1 MEKIF
6 ANLLRRKTLESIKA
20 QGDIE
25 NAEGHRLNRVL
36 TSRDILSAGVAAII
50 GTGIF
55 VLIGAAAHANAGPGI
70 IISFVLA
77 SLACGFVS
85 FAYAEFASMIP
96 VAGSAYTYAYATLG
110 EIFAW
115 LIGWD
120 LLLEYAVGAST
131 VASGWSDYF
140 QSLLRGFGVNLP
152 HWMSIASVN
161 SINGITSINLPAI
174 LIIVFLTYW
183 LIKGV
188 KHTARMTSI
197 FVVVKLAI
205 VAFFIAVGSF
215 HIDPA
220 NYTPFLPFGW
230 SGVLTGAG
238 VVFFA
243 FIGFDAVTTMAEE
256 CKDPQ
261 KDVPKGVIGSLVV
274 CTILYLLVAA
284 IMTGAMS
291 YTALG
296 GEGEGAPMVKVL
308 NHIGYAWASPLISVG
323 IVAGLTSVL
332 IVTLFA
338 QSRIIMRMSKDG
350 LVTPIFSTLS
360 QKFQTPTWSIVVC
373 GIFVAVTAGLLP
385 IDELSQLTSIGTL
398 FAFIIVCVGVIVLRH
413 KEPDKHRGFRC
424 PGYPFVPVMGALMS
438 FMLMCTMPST
448 TWIRFIGWMLLG
460 LIVYFGYSKSHSRL
474 GRS

>member
-20 QGDIE
+20 QGDTE
-25 NAEGHRLNRVL
+25 HAEGHRLNRVL

-96 VAGSAYTYAYATLG
+96 AAGSAYTYAYATLG

-115 LIGWD
+115 IIGWD

-140 QSLLRGFGVNLP
+140 QSLLRGFGVTLP
-152 HWMSIASVN
+152 HSLSISSVN

-174 LIIVFLTYW
+174 LIIVFLNYW

-215 HIDPA
+215 HIDPT

-350 LVTPIFSTLS
+350 LVTAIFSTLS
-360 QKFQTPTWSIVVC
+360 HKYQTPTWSIVVC
-373 GIFVAVTAGLLP
+373 GIFVAATAGLLP

-413 KEPDKHRGFRC
+413 KEPDQHRGFRC
-424 PGYPFVPVMGALMS
+424 PGYPFVPAMGALMS

>member
-20 QGDIE
+20 QGDTE
-25 NAEGHRLNRVL
+25 HADGHRLNRVL

-115 LIGWD
+115 IIGWD

-140 QSLLRGFGVNLP
+140 QSLLLGFGVTLP
-152 HWMSIASVN
+152 NHFATASSN
-161 SINGITSINLPAI
+161 SINLPAI
-174 LIIVFLTYW
+174 LIIVFLNYW

-188 KHTARMTSI
+188 KHTVRMTSI
-197 FVVVKLAI
+197 FVIVKLAI
-205 VAFFIAVGSF
+205 VLFFIAVGAF
-215 HIDPA
+215 HIDPG
-220 NYTPFLPFGW
+220 NYIPFLPFGW

-350 LVTPIFSTLS
+350 LLTPIFSTLS
-360 QKFQTPTWSIVVC
+360 HKYQTPTWSIVVC

-413 KEPDKHRGFRC
+413 KEPEQHRGFRC

>member
-20 QGDIE
+20 QGE
-25 NAEGHRLNRVL
+25 TEHAEGHRLNRVL

-55 VLIGAAAHANAGPGI
+55 VLIGTAAHANAGPGI

-115 LIGWD
+115 IIGWD

-140 QSLLRGFGVNLP
+140 QSLLLSFGVTLP
-152 HWMSIASVN
+152 HHFATASSN
-161 SINGITSINLPAI
+161 SINLPAI
-174 LIIVFLTYW
+174 LIIVFLNYW

-188 KHTARMTSI
+188 KHTVRMTSI
-197 FVVVKLAI
+197 FVIVKLAI
-205 VAFFIAVGSF
+205 VVFFIAVGAF
-215 HIDPA
+215 HIDPG
-220 NYTPFLPFGW
+220 NYIPFLPFGW

-350 LVTPIFSTLS
+350 LLTPIFSTLS
-360 QKFQTPTWSIVVC
+360 HKYQTPTWSIVVC

-413 KEPDKHRGFRC
+413 KEPDQHRGFRC

>member
-25 NAEGHRLNRVL
+25 HAEGHRLNRVL

-115 LIGWD
+115 IIGWD

-140 QSLLRGFGVNLP
+140 QSLLLGFGVTIP
-152 HWMSIASVN
+152 HHFATASSN
-161 SINGITSINLPAI
+161 SINLPAI
-174 LIIVFLTYW
+174 LIIVFLNYW

-197 FVVVKLAI
+197 FVIVKLAI
-205 VAFFIAVGSF
+205 VVFFIAVGAF
-215 HIDPA
+215 HIDPG
-220 NYTPFLPFGW
+220 NYIPFLPFGW

-261 KDVPKGVIGSLVV
+261 KDVPEGVIGSLVV

-350 LVTPIFSTLS
+350 LVPPIFSTLS
-360 QKFQTPTWSIVVC
+360 HKYQTPTWSIVLC

-398 FAFIIVCVGVIVLRH
+398 FAFIIVCLGVIVLRH
-413 KEPDKHRGFRC
+413 KEPDQHRGFRC

-460 LIVYFGYSKSHSRL
+460 LIVYFGYSKSHSHL